1 MMRYLLRRLGHA
13 LLLLAGVSVL
23 TFLFTALAPGTYF
36 DEMRMNPQIAP
47 ETIAALRAQ
56 YGLDKPLPLRYAS
69 WLSSLVHGEM
79 GFSFADNSAVAPL
92 LLVRARNTQLLK
104 ITSTLLAWAIALPLG
119 AWSAERMGRLPD
131 RLLSWGTAMLL
142 VIPDLALALG
152 LLVFA
157 VRSGWFPTGGMD
169 SVDFEALSPF
179 NKLRDLALHMIL
191 PVSALVLSTLP
202 LLVRHVRAALVD
214 VLNAPFLLAAWG
226 HGIPKRTLLYR
237 YALPAAANPLISLF
251 GFSIG
256 VLLSGSLLIEV
267 VMSWPGLG
275 PLLLEAVL
283 ARDLYVVVGGILGS
297 TLFLVGGNLL
307 ADLLLYWADPRIRTE
322 RGARWEVGGRS

>member
-79 GFSFADNSAVAPL
+79 GFSFAYNSPVAPL
-92 LLVRARNTQLLK
+92 LLVRARNTLLLT

-119 AWSAERMGRLPD
+119 TWSAERIGRLPD

-152 LLVFA
+152 LLVLA
-157 VRSGWFPTGGMD
+157 VRSGWFPTGGMA
-169 SVDFEALSPF
+169 SVGFETLSPF
-179 NKLRDLALHMIL
+179 NKLRDVALHMIL
-191 PVSALVLSTLP
+191 PVTALVLSTLP
-202 LLVRHVRAALVD
+202 LLFRHVRAAIADILD
-214 VLNAPFLLAAWG
+214 APFLLAALG

-256 VLLSGSLLIEV
+256 MLLSGSLLIEV

-275 PLLLEAVL
+275 PLLLEAIL
-283 ARDLYVVVGGILGS
+283 ARDLYVVIGGILFS
-297 TLFLVGGNLL
+297 TFFLVGGNLF

-322 RGARWEVGGRS
+322 SNAQ

>member
-1 MMRYLLRRLGHA
+1 MRYLLRRLGHA

-79 GFSFADNSAVAPL
+79 GFSFAYNSPVAPL
-92 LLVRARNTQLLK
+92 LLVRARNTLLLT

-152 LLVFA
+152 LLVLA
-157 VRSGWFPTGGMD
+157 VRSGWFPTGGMA
-169 SVDFEALSPF
+169 SVGFETLSPF
-179 NKLRDLALHMIL
+179 NKLRDVVLHMIL
-191 PVSALVLSTLP
+191 PVTALVLSTLP
-202 LLVRHVRAALVD
+202 LLFRHVRAAIADILD
-214 VLNAPFLLAAWG
+214 APFLLAALG

-256 VLLSGSLLIEV
+256 MLLSGSLLIEV

-275 PLLLEAVL
+275 PLLLEAIL
-283 ARDLYVVVGGILGS
+283 ARDLYVVIGGILFS
-297 TLFLVGGNLL
+297 TFFLVGGNLF

-322 RGARWEVGGRS
+322 SNAQ